1 MPQLDFANPLL
12 IAQVVW
18 LLIIFGGLYLL
29 LAGRVLP
36 AVGEVLENR
45 ANRIASDLEAAH
57 AAKAE
62 ADAAMAE
69 LRAATAQARSE
80 AQATIATALEAY
92 TNEAQERADMLSAK
106 LAEQISAAEARIDA
120 ARNAAMGALR
130 GVAADTATA
139 LVTKLVGSADAAAVD
154 AAVGQALA
162 ARGNA

>member
-45 ANRIASDLEAAH
+45 ANRIASDLEAAQ

-69 LRAATAQARSE
+69 LRAATAKARGE
-80 AQATIATALEAY
+80 AQAAIAAALAASTA
-92 TNEAQERADMLSAK
+92 EAQTRADALNAR
-106 LAEQISAAEARIDA
+106 LAEQITAAEARIDG
-120 ARNAAMGALR
+120 ARAAAMGALR
-130 GVAADTATA
+130 GIAADTATA
-139 LVTKLVGSADAAAVD
+139 LVTKLVGTADRAKVD